1 MSLELSTT
9 ANSGGIRSTRC
20 DDDDDEVVVEEEAE
34 AEAEDEWIGS
44 QTRAGRLRF
53 IVRSSATSLDV
64 FSSLPC

>member
-20 DDDDDEVVVEEEAE
+20 DEEVEEEE
-34 AEAEDEWIGS
+34 EEVSVPDDVWMGN

-53 IVRSSATSLDV
+53 NVRSSAISRDV
-64 FSSLPC
+64 FSSLLC